1 MAKSRAEELG
11 KFIAKTKSTIRQT
24 AKEFNM
30 AKSTVHLDVSKR
42 LKKQNY
48 FLYLKVKKI
57 LEKNFEQ
64 KHIRGGMAT
73 KKNWEEKNRL

>member
-57 LEKNFEQ
+57 LERNFEQ

-73 KKNWEEKNRL
+73 KKIWEEKNRL

>member
-1 MAKSRAEELG
+1 MAKTRAEELG
-11 KFIAKTKSTIRQT
+11 KFIAKNKATIRGA
-24 AKEFNM
+24 AKHFDM

-42 LKKQNY
+42 LKKENY

-64 KHIRGGMAT
+64 KHIRGGLAT
-73 KKNWEEKNRL
+73 KKYWEEKNRM

>member
-1 MAKSRAEELG
+1 MAKTRAEELG

-73 KKNWEEKNRL
+73 KKIWEEKNRL